1 MIFFCSHPYMKMFL
15 FFSAF
20 RSLYFRELTIFIK
33 LGPKKKKVSLFIIPK
48 GIKIVNWL
56 YLNILL
62 FLPLSRYL
70 LLLDFGVF
78 FYSFLIHKYVPESFV
93 AGRYL
98 A

>member
-78 FYSFLIHKYVPESFV
+78 FIPSSYINMCQNRLSLV
-93 AGRYL
+93 AT
-98 A
+98 

>member
-1 MIFFCSHPYMKMFL
+1 M

-33 LGPKKKKVSLFIIPK
+33 RRVEEEKKVSLFIIPK

-62 FLPLSRYL
+62 FLFPLSPL
-70 LLLDFGVF
+70 PSLAVL
-78 FYSFLIHKYVPESFV
+78 FLFLPHT
-93 AGRYL
+93 
-98 A
+98 

>member
-1 MIFFCSHPYMKMFL
+1 MRRCVFL

-33 LGPKKKKVSLFIIPK
+33 RRVEEEKKVSLFIIPK

-62 FLPLSRYL
+62 FLFPLSPL
-70 LLLDFGVF
+70 PSLAVL
-78 FYSFLIHKYVPESFV
+78 FLFLPHT
-93 AGRYL
+93 
-98 A
+98 